1 MIFQHD
7 LKFVQNCSFLVS
19 IPVVG
24 FNEPVISVIMIVVK
38 SVIIVAI
45 SVITCISDIIVVL
58 SYYCCFH
65 NYF

>member
-7 LKFVQNCSFLVS
+7 LKFVHNCSFLVS

-38 SVIIVAI
+38 SVII
-45 SVITCISDIIVVL
+45 SDIIVVL

>member
-45 SVITCISDIIVVL
+45 SVIISDIIVVL

>member
-38 SVIIVAI
+38 SVITMYI
-45 SVITCISDIIVVL
+45 
-58 SYYCCFH
+58 
-65 NYF
+65 